1 MVTQLHPSNLIA
13 IQFHLPNLIAIQFH
27 LSNLEAILNKK
38 FLRMA
43 NGKPSI
49 VEMEMPIRERAI
61 INFLKSPDSIFAQLK
76 LDDIKSFFTI
86 K

>member
-1 MVTQLHPSNLIA
+1 
-13 IQFHLPNLIAIQFH
+13 
-27 LSNLEAILNKK
+27 LNKK